1 MKLIILS
8 AFDGRLKSEPMDW
21 PNSPPYIFLPV
32 MKAMEWNGYALGK
45 QVPLTENTFVMNK
58 ACFQA
63 TNKHEVLPNG
73 RAAEI
78 YELVEFPF

>member
-8 AFDGRLKSEPMDW
+8 AFGGRLKGEPMEW
-21 PNSPPYIFLPV
+21 PNTPPYIFLPV
-32 MKAMEWNGYALGK
+32 MKAMEWKGYALGK
-45 QVPLTENTFVMNK
+45 QVPLTEDLVGIKK

-63 TNKHEVLPNG
+63 TDKHEVLPNG
-73 RAAEI
+73 RTAEI